1 MADTLSNY
9 RGILSDLGA
18 KGKSKNVH
26 HSKSRKIFTLFCVKM
41 SKLTFHVGIIRG
53 KN

>member
-1 MADTLSNY
+1 
-9 RGILSDLGA
+9 LSDLGA

-26 HSKSRKIFTLFCVKM
+26 HPKSGEIFALFCAKM

-53 KN
+53 EN